1 MKYKLLTLLV
11 LFGGTLLA
19 QNNVGIGTISPNASS
34 ILDLTSTDKGM
45 LVPRL
50 TTLQRN
56 AVVSP
61 AQGLLVY
68 DTDVQCFFY
77 FESSWKNLCNA
88 GTTGATGAQGIQGVQ
103 GSTGAKGDTGA
114 TGPQGNTGPTGA
126 QGIQGNT
133 GATGSIGATGAQGV
147 QGNTGAQ
154 GIQGIQGN
162 TGTTGTQ
169 GLQGNTGSTG
179 ATGPL
184 GPAGGDLTGTYPNPT
199 VVGLQGNPVSNQA
212 PLANDVLSWNGTSW
226 VPNDANGLFWKLNG
240 NSGTNPTTNFIGTTD
255 AKDWVVRTTNL
266 ERMRVLSTGQV
277 GINTNAPT
285 EFLELGNGAQLSFRA
300 IASSPIDPGDILFKN
315 FDATLKA
322 RIWSI
327 PNKTQGLLLNGTG
340 TPTPAMF
347 IDSLYNVGIG
357 TGQTL
362 AAARL
367 QVYGGGGLT
376 KDLLVNGRIQ
386 TGDAAGSGGVWLNG
400 NTGDAFVGNFNTS
413 FGFWTPN
420 KGNAVQVLKTNGFVG
435 IGTGNP
441 LTPLQVLTP
450 SNGTASIQDYGNNL
464 TGISLNND
472 LTLGGYNILSG
483 ITDKNLYLNRPTGYS
498 LYFRMNN
505 VDEGR
510 FTPNGNLRIG
520 GINHPTTAP
529 VLTDQTSVRLSV
541 VDGFSSFGGYNN
553 DPLVH
558 NATPGATWYN
568 GVGALAIGINR
579 DAGKSGV
586 DFWNTTSN
594 TQVAASNNI
603 DRGFYFRRYSN
614 TGAEQLLGRI
624 EGDGK
629 FYGTSFTN
637 TSDIRAKRD
646 FADYPSTLAK
656 IMKVN
661 AYTYSL
667 IDQSFDN
674 QGKLQ
679 FTEAI
684 KTSDFGFK
692 AQELYEILPELVHK
706 PKDESKELWGIDYSK
721 MTVVLTKAVQE
732 MQAEIESLKQEIKSL
747 KAK

>member
-1 MKYKLLTLLV
+1 MV
-11 LFGGTLLA
+11 LA
-19 QNNVGIGTISPNASS
+19 
-34 ILDLTSTDKGM
+34 
-45 LVPRL
+45 
-50 TTLQRN
+50 
-56 AVVSP
+56 
-61 AQGLLVY
+61 
-68 DTDVQCFFY
+68 
-77 FESSWKNLCNA
+77 
-88 GTTGATGAQGIQGVQ
+88 
-103 GSTGAKGDTGA
+103 
-114 TGPQGNTGPTGA
+114 
-126 QGIQGNT
+126 
-133 GATGSIGATGAQGV
+133 
-147 QGNTGAQ
+147 
-154 GIQGIQGN
+154 
-162 TGTTGTQ
+162 
-169 GLQGNTGSTG
+169 
-179 ATGPL
+179 
-184 GPAGGDLTGTYPNPT
+184 
-199 VVGLQGNPVSNQA
+199 
-212 PLANDVLSWNGTSW
+212 
-226 VPNDANGLFWKLNG
+226 
-240 NSGTNPTTNFIGTTD
+240 
-255 AKDWVVRTTNL
+255 
-266 ERMRVLSTGQV
+266 
-277 GINTNAPT
+277 
-285 EFLELGNGAQLSFRA
+285 
-300 IASSPIDPGDILFKN
+300 
-315 FDATLKA
+315 
-322 RIWSI
+322 
-327 PNKTQGLLLNGTG
+327 

-367 QVYGGGGLT
+367 QVFGGGGLT

-420 KGNAVQVLKTNGFVG
+420 KTNAVQVLKTNGFVG

-450 SNGTASIQDYGNNL
+450 SNGTASIQDYSNNL

-472 LTLGGYNILSG
+472 LTLSGYNIMSG
-483 ITDKNLYLNRPTGYS
+483 ITDKNLYLNRPTGNS

-505 VDEGR
+505 TDEGR

-529 VLTDQTSVRLSV
+529 ILADQTSVRLSV
-541 VDGFSSFGGYNN
+541 VNGFSSFGGYNN
-553 DPLVH
+553 DPIVN

-579 DAGKSGV
+579 DAGKSGI
-586 DFWNTTSN
+586 DFWNTTSHN
-594 TQVAASNNI
+594 QVAANNNV

-646 FADYPSTLAK
+646 FADYPSALAK

-661 AYTYSL
+661 SYTYSL
-667 IDQSFDN
+667 IDHSFDN

-679 FTEAI
+679 FTEII

-732 MQAEIESLKQEIKSL
+732 MQAEIEALKQEIKSL